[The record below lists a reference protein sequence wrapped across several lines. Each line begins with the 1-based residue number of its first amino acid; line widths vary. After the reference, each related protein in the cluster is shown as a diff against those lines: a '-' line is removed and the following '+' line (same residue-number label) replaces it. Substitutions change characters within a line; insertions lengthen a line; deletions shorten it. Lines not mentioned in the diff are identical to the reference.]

1 MEFPKQKTIQVWMLL
16 AHFDQNYAFIMRRLD
31 FVLYAISILLDN
43 RATATDVLHLSTRE
57 IPIEFLLFFKL
68 EEKSHL

>member
-43 RATATDVLHLSTRE
+43 RATATDVLHLSARAK
-57 IPIEFLLFFKL
+57 FQ
-68 EEKSHL
+68 